1 MKANRNYK
9 KEIADT
15 IQGISGKYNPY
26 QIFRD
31 WCEMYAISIQNSCV
45 FWHDAVW
52 QNREDIYNS
61 LWNKYDEHE
70 HDAFVKMTGLY
81 AVALQ
86 NEIGDLLGEI
96 FMESGAGNASAGQFF
111 TPFHVSEI
119 VAKIGIDDQIVQID
133 GNDQIH
139 LSEPSIGSGGMI
151 IATAKYLKEKGIN
164 YQKRL
169 KVVGQDLDWLAVYMS
184 YIQLSLLGID
194 AVIVQGDTLSE
205 PYGKGY
211 PKERTMRTPMHM
223 GVLI

>member
-1 MKANRNYK
+1 MEENRNYK

-15 IQGISGKYNPY
+15 IQEISGKYNPY

-52 QNREDIYNS
+52 QNRESIYNS
-61 LWNKYDEHE
+61 LWNKYDESE
-70 HDAFVKMTGLY
+70 HDAFYKMTWLY
-81 AVALQ
+81 AIALQ
-86 NEIGDLLGEI
+86 YEIGDLLGEI

-111 TPFHVSEI
+111 TPFHVSEM
-119 VAKIGIDDQIVQID
+119 VAKIGASDENILKEEK
-133 GNDQIH
+133 IH
-139 LSEPSIGSGGMI
+139 MTEPSIGSGGMV
-151 IATAKYLKEKGIN
+151 IATAKYLKERGIN
-164 YQKRL
+164 YQKKL

-194 AVIVQGDTLSE
+194 AIIVQGDTLSE
-205 PYGKGY
+205 PYHKGY
-211 PKERTMRTPMHM
+211 PKERTMRTPMNM

>member
-1 MKANRNYK
+1 MEENRNYK

-31 WCEMYAISIQNSCV
+31 WCEMHAISIQNSCV
-45 FWHDAVW
+45 LRHDAIW
-52 QNREDIYNS
+52 QHREDIYNS

-81 AVALQ
+81 AIALQ
-86 NEIGDLLGEI
+86 CEIGDLLGEI

-111 TPFHVSEI
+111 TPFHVSEM
-119 VAKIGIDDQIVQID
+119 VAKIGASDENILKEEKIRMT
-133 GNDQIH
+133 
-139 LSEPSIGSGGMI
+139 EPSIGSGGMV

-164 YQKRL
+164 YQKKL
-169 KVVGQDLDWLAVYMS
+169 KVIGQDLDWLAVYMS

-205 PYGKGY
+205 PYHKGY
-211 PKERTMRTPMHM
+211 PKERTMRTPMNM